1 MPYPC
6 IPLDIKVL
14 LLEPQH
20 AEDHIIVGDIGDDK
34 VDFVAP
40 LCSSAIL
47 HVKQLAYNGSSAQG
61 LANDCGDKWWLS
73 FPCCLKAD
81 MIHYNL
87 GSIVVSGALVNKRRL
102 GVVTLAT
109 RALLQI
115 YQDLELQWQ
124 RFFIGI
130 LFI

>member
-1 MPYPC
+1 
-6 IPLDIKVL
+6 
-14 LLEPQH
+14 
-20 AEDHIIVGDIGDDK
+20 
-34 VDFVAP
+34 
-40 LCSSAIL
+40 
-47 HVKQLAYNGSSAQG
+47 
-61 LANDCGDKWWLS
+61 
-73 FPCCLKAD
+73 

-87 GSIVVSGALVNKRRL
+87 GSIVVSGALVNERQL